1 MITLCPKV
9 RERLEEAEDLLTRII
24 VADAF
29 SEMSNMQE
37 ALNDAELFLTEG
49 R

>member
-1 MITLCPKV
+1 MMKLCPKV

-24 VADAF
+24 IADAF
-29 SEMSNMQE
+29 SEMSNLRE
-37 ALNDAELFLTEG
+37 ALEDAEDFLTEG